1 MMQSSL
7 TSALPWDYAF
17 SAGGVPWVEVGV
29 SMKGRTT
36 AASGFFASVI
46 HSNTPPLWAVR
57 VGSLRAR
64 RFLFSVRQPAR
75 VRPPDW
81 RRESGK
87 FNPLEKES
95 YMKANSP
102 GVSAPVSLSNN
113 PQLVSTI
120 NELCETTYVVQ
131 FLRGTFAREEGEK
144 VTLSVKEVY
153 GLSNVLEDL
162 ANRIEK
168 AVRDLAQ
175 LEGACHD

>member
-1 MMQSSL
+1 
-7 TSALPWDYAF
+7 
-17 SAGGVPWVEVGV
+17 
-29 SMKGRTT
+29 
-36 AASGFFASVI
+36 
-46 HSNTPPLWAVR
+46 
-57 VGSLRAR
+57 
-64 RFLFSVRQPAR
+64 
-75 VRPPDW
+75 
-81 RRESGK
+81 
-87 FNPLEKES
+87 
-95 YMKANSP
+95 MKAKSP
-102 GVSAPVSLSNN
+102 GASAPASLNN
-113 PQLVSTI
+113 NQQLVSTI